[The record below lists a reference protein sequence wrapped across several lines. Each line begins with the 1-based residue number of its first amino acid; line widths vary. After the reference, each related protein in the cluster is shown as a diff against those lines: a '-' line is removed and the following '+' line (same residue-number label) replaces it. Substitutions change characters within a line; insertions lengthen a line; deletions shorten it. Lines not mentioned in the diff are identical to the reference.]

1 MYLLFTEKLDYVKVV
16 LFFEFVKENDKNMY
30 F

>member
-1 MYLLFTEKLDYVKVV
+1 MYLLFTEKLNYVKVM
-16 LFFEFVKENDKNMY
+16 LIFEFVKENDKNMY